1 MVWASE
7 VFFQKG
13 AMVGIR
19 APITGPKLFQMSSR
33 VPKPQIEHAKA
44 DAFEQL

>member
-7 VFFQKG
+7 VFFKREPWLEIQ
-13 AMVGIR
+13 